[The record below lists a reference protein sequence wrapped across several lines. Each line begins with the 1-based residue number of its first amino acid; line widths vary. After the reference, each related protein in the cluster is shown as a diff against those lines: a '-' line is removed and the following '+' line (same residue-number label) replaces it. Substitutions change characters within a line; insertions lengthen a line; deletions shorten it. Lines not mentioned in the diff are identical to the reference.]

1 MQIIASLIAMLML
14 VIAYEPKP
22 NMSVPAELI
31 VRPNPDLNLARALC
45 MEVFLSFILVYV
57 IFAVAFDTVDNSAT
71 QVKIVDDKGNDTK
84 SQSHRKNLTIYTTS
98 GSSKAGFAPLSI
110 GLTLGFLCFVGG
122 SVSGG
127 AFNPA
132 RAFGPGKLRIIFRT
146 NS

>member
-1 MQIIASLIAMLML
+1 MQLIASLIAMLMC
-14 VIAYEPKP
+14 VIAFEPQQGISVASELVLAP
-22 NMSVPAELI
+22 NAK
-31 VRPNPDLNLARALC
+31 LNLARAFC

-57 IFAVAFDTVDNSAT
+57 IFAVAFDTVDNSAA
-71 QVKIVDDKGNDTK
+71 QVKIVDEKGAVQDSK
-84 SQSHRKNLTIYTTS
+84 HRKNLTIYTTS

-132 RAFGPGKLRIIFRT
+132 RAFGPGIMIL
-146 NS
+146 